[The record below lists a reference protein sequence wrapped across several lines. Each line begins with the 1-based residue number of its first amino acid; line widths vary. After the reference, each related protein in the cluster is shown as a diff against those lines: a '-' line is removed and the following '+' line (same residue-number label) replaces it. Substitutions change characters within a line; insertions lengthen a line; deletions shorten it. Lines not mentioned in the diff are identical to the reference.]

1 VRDEDGDVVQSDDE
15 DEKISRE
22 NFDLRKRVQ
31 WERIKLL
38 SNKIKSKK

>member
-1 VRDEDGDVVQSDDE
+1 VRDEDGDVVQSDE

-31 WERIKLL
+31 WERK
-38 SNKIKSKK
+38 